1 MTSRELEKRAAAVAA
16 LAYVTPGIV
25 LGVGSGS
32 TVAQFIRALGEY
44 AGRPSRA
51 VATSADTEQRLRRAG
66 IATIPLEAADRPL
79 ALYVDGAD
87 EIDRSGRA
95 IKGGG
100 GAHTREK
107 RVARASETWLCI
119 VDEHKLVDRIGT
131 RTPVPLEIDACSFA
145 EVAEAVAALG
155 GFATLRPGRLAD
167 SGNPLADVHGL
178 PLSDALSMERA
189 LEAIPGVI
197 SCGIF
202 ARRRADLILVG
213 RADGTV
219 GTLVTRAPGQQPL

>member
-25 LGVGSGS
+25 LGVGTGS
-32 TVAQFIRALGEY
+32 TVAHFIRALGDY

-51 VATSADTEQRLRRAG
+51 VATSVDTERRLRRAG

-79 ALYVDGAD
+79 ALYVDSAD
-87 EIDRSGRA
+87 EIDRDGRA

-107 RVARASETWLCI
+107 RVARASETWVCI

-131 RTPVPLEIDACSFA
+131 RAPVPLEIEARSFS

-155 GFATLRPGRLAD
+155 GTATLRTGRLAD

-178 PLSDALSMERA
+178 SLVDALGMERE

-219 GTLVTRAPGQQPL
+219 DTLVTRAPSQPPL